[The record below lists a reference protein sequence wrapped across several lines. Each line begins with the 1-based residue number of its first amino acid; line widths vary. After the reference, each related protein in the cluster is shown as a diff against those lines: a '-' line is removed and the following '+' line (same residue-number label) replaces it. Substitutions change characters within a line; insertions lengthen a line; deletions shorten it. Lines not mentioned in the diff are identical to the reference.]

1 MVRFLTIKEFVEDIS
16 SVSDEQR
23 LFTNPYRDEVC
34 KYNLLNYLQ
43 HLKSNKVDIMLIGEA
58 PGYRGCA
65 LTGIPFTDEIQ
76 LTYPENNYA
85 INRIVKIP
93 IQNNSVVVPIRFVC
107 FCIPELPIKII

>member
-85 INRIVKIP
+85 LGDWKRSSKIG
-93 IQNNSVVVPIRFVC
+93 NTA
-107 FCIPELPIKII
+107 